1 MHLTFNNFEF
11 STIFK
16 LFNIM
21 LDLMFLTHF
30 YDEGETF
37 DTFKIHSKNLTFLE

>member
-1 MHLTFNNFEF
+1 
-11 STIFK
+11 
-16 LFNIM
+16 M

-37 DTFKIHSKNLTFLE
+37 DSIKLLLTKFFF

>member
-1 MHLTFNNFEF
+1 
-11 STIFK
+11 
-16 LFNIM
+16 M

-37 DTFKIHSKNLTFLE
+37 DSIKLRTTQSKFNF

>member
-1 MHLTFNNFEF
+1 MILKITFFIAEVTN
-11 STIFK
+11 K
-16 LFNIM
+16 LCVNIM

-37 DTFKIHSKNLTFLE
+37 DSIKLLLTKIFF

>member
-1 MHLTFNNFEF
+1 
-11 STIFK
+11 
-16 LFNIM
+16 M